1 MNIKK
6 DFNSMF
12 WGIIGV
18 NNRVFEVEDIFQK
31 KRDKQADEKKYDN
44 FLKDNNVLSNEQYFN
59 LVFKELYT
67 FDELLIGFLFSN
79 NQENRFYVNQI
90 HNITMNYRTLLEKQF
105 DETLLINLLS
115 FQISY
120 IIEYMAHNNINIEI
134 FNECLLKKS
143 IEPVINLCKKST
155 NTKSLKDLSI
165 ELSYKYLDIKDYC
178 KKRDIDIDEVT
189 EGTFQKDLSNWKN
202 SKSLPSFIKLLVIT
216 NIIHKQSSRDKTA
229 FLIQLILI
237 RSLLHIKT
245 NFEIQESIQIKFLE
259 KIKYFREIIKKHY
272 LANTSQ
278 NISEEQSRYV
288 IDFSNYFNDL
298 FTVDKIEQFDIKKH
312 LEELNKQLQIFNKQ
326 NDGDEKI
333 QLKIPYKDFIITEF
347 NKSKTQ
353 DNYLELLNKLPTLID
368 DQSDYILINRIYF
381 MMLFIIAIK
390 TNNQKIFAKYFK
402 LLDKSFSSA
411 LSLCKVDKKISTYNL
426 LLQDIY
432 DVEDCKKII
441 IEYLKKYQLLSN
453 FLSFL

>member
-120 IIEYMAHNNINIEI
+120 IIEYMAHNNIDITV
-134 FNECLLKKS
+134 FDECLLKKS
-143 IEPVINLCKKST
+143 IKPVIDACIKST
-155 NTKSLKDLSI
+155 EAKSLKVLALKLSHKN
-165 ELSYKYLDIKDYC
+165 SDIKEYC
-178 KKRDIDIDEVT
+178 KVRDIEIDDVT
-189 EGTFQKDLSNWKN
+189 ADTFQKDLSNWKN
-202 SKSLPSFIKLLVIT
+202 NKSLPSFIKLLVIT

-237 RSLLHIKT
+237 RSLFHIQKKF
-245 NFEIQESIQIKFLE
+245 NVQESSQLKFLE
-259 KIKYFREIIKKHY
+259 KVKYFREIIKKHY

-288 IDFSNYFNDL
+288 FNFSNFFDDL
-298 FTVDKIEQFDIKKH
+298 FNENKTKQIDIKKY
-312 LEELNKQLQIFNKQ
+312 LEEFNKQLQIFNKQ
-326 NDGDEKI
+326 NDGDEEI
-333 QLKIPYKDFIITEF
+333 QLKIPYKDFIISEF

-368 DQSDYILINRIYF
+368 DQSDHILINQRYF
-381 MMLFIIAIK
+381 MMLFFIAIK
-390 TNNQKIFAKYFK
+390 TNDQKIFTKYFK
-402 LLDKSFSSA
+402 LFDKSLASA
-411 LSLCKVDKKISTYNL
+411 LSLAKVDKKISTYNIL
-426 LLQDIY
+426 LKDIY
-432 DVEDCKKII
+432 DIEDCRKIFVD
-441 IEYLKKYQLLSN
+441 YLEKYQL
-453 FLSFL
+453 

>member
-165 ELSYKYLDIKDYC
+165 ELSYKILDIKDYC
-178 KKRDIDIDEVT
+178 KKSDIEIDEVDT
-189 EGTFQKDLSNWKN
+189 GTFQKDLSNWKN

-237 RSLLHIKT
+237 RSLFHIQKKF
-245 NFEIQESIQIKFLE
+245 NVQESSQLKFLE
-259 KIKYFREIIKKHY
+259 KVKYFREIIKKHY

-288 IDFSNYFNDL
+288 FNFSNFFDDL
-298 FTVDKIEQFDIKKH
+298 FNENKTKQIDIKKY
-312 LEELNKQLQIFNKQ
+312 LEEFNKQLQIFNKQ
-326 NDGDEKI
+326 NDGDEEI
-333 QLKIPYKDFIITEF
+333 QLKIPYKDFIISEF

-368 DQSDYILINRIYF
+368 DQSDHILINQRYF

-390 TNNQKIFAKYFK
+390 TNDQKIFTKYFK
-402 LLDKSFSSA
+402 LFDKSLAST
-411 LSLCKVDKKISTYNL
+411 LSLYKVDKKISKYNL

-432 DVEDCKKII
+432 DIEDCRKII
-441 IEYLKKYQLLSN
+441 VDYLNKYQL
-453 FLSFL
+453 

>member
-1 MNIKK
+1 MNTKK

-18 NNRVFEVEDIFQK
+18 NNRVFEVKDIFQK

-44 FLKDNNVLSNEQYFN
+44 FLKNNNVLSNEQYFN

-79 NQENRFYVNQI
+79 NNENRFYVNQI

-105 DETLLINLLS
+105 DENLLINLLS

-120 IIEYMAHNNINIEI
+120 IIEYMAHNDINIEI

-165 ELSYKYLDIKDYC
+165 ELSYKNLDIKNYC
-178 KKRDIDIDEVT
+178 KERDIEIDEVDA
-189 EGTFQKDLSNWKN
+189 GTFQKDLSNWKN

-216 NIIHKQSSRDKTA
+216 NIIHKQSSRYKTA

-245 NFEIQESIQIKFLE
+245 NFDIQESIQIKFLE
-259 KIKYFREIIKKHY
+259 KVKYFREIIKKHY

-288 IDFSNYFNDL
+288 FNFSNFFDVLFNENK
-298 FTVDKIEQFDIKKH
+298 TKQIDIKKY
-312 LEELNKQLQIFNKQ
+312 LEEFNKQLQIFNKQ
-326 NDGDEKI
+326 NDGDEEI
-333 QLKIPYKDFIITEF
+333 QLKIPYKDFIISEF

-353 DNYLELLNKLPTLID
+353 DNYLKLLNKLPTLID
-368 DQSDYILINRIYF
+368 DQSDHILINQRYF

-390 TNNQKIFAKYFK
+390 TNDQKIFTKYFK
-402 LLDKSFSSA
+402 LFDKSLAST
-411 LSLCKVDKKISTYNL
+411 LSLYKVDKKISTYNL
-426 LLQDIY
+426 LLQNIY
-432 DVEDCKKII
+432 DIEDCRKII
-441 IEYLKKYQLLSN
+441 VDYLNKYQL
-453 FLSFL
+453 

>member
-165 ELSYKYLDIKDYC
+165 ELSYKILDIKDYC
-178 KKRDIDIDEVT
+178 KKSDIEIDEVDT
-189 EGTFQKDLSNWKN
+189 GTFQKDLSNWKN

-237 RSLLHIKT
+237 RSLFHIQKKF
-245 NFEIQESIQIKFLE
+245 NVQESSQLKFLE
-259 KIKYFREIIKKHY
+259 KVKYFREIIKKHY

-288 IDFSNYFNDL
+288 FNFSNFFDDL
-298 FTVDKIEQFDIKKH
+298 FNENKTKQIDIEKH
-312 LEELNKQLQIFNKQ
+312 LKEIQNKLSIFNQ
-326 NDGDEKI
+326 YNDGDKSFTV
-333 QLKIPYKDFIITEF
+333 KIPHKTFIFNEF
-347 NKSKTQ
+347 KKCKTQ

-368 DQSDYILINRIYF
+368 DQSDHILINQRYF

-390 TNNQKIFAKYFK
+390 TNDQKIFTKYFK
-402 LLDKSFSSA
+402 LFDKSLAST
-411 LSLCKVDKKISTYNL
+411 LSLYKVDKKISKYNL

-432 DVEDCKKII
+432 DIEDCRKII
-441 IEYLKKYQLLSN
+441 VDYLNKYQL
-453 FLSFL
+453 

>member
-165 ELSYKYLDIKDYC
+165 ELSYKILDIKDYC
-178 KKRDIDIDEVT
+178 KKSDIEIDEVDT
-189 EGTFQKDLSNWKN
+189 GTFQKDLSNWKN

-237 RSLLHIKT
+237 RSLFHIQKKF
-245 NFEIQESIQIKFLE
+245 NVQESSQLKFLE
-259 KIKYFREIIKKHY
+259 KVKYFREIIKKHY

-288 IDFSNYFNDL
+288 FNFSNFFDDL
-298 FTVDKIEQFDIKKH
+298 FNENKTKQIDIKKY
-312 LEELNKQLQIFNKQ
+312 LEEFNKQLQIFNKQ
-326 NDGDEKI
+326 NDGDEEI
-333 QLKIPYKDFIITEF
+333 QLKIPYKDFIISEF

-368 DQSDYILINRIYF
+368 DQSDHILINQRYF

-390 TNNQKIFAKYFK
+390 TNDQKIFTKYFK
-402 LLDKSFSSA
+402 LFDKSLAST
-411 LSLCKVDKKISTYNL
+411 LSLYKVDKKISTYNL

-432 DVEDCKKII
+432 DIEDCRKII
-441 IEYLKKYQLLSN
+441 VDYLNKYQL
-453 FLSFL
+453 

>member
-165 ELSYKYLDIKDYC
+165 ELSYKILDIKDYC
-178 KKRDIDIDEVT
+178 KKSDIEIDEVDT
-189 EGTFQKDLSNWKN
+189 GTFQKDLSNWKN

-237 RSLLHIKT
+237 RSLFHIQKKF
-245 NFEIQESIQIKFLE
+245 NVQESSQLKFLE
-259 KIKYFREIIKKHY
+259 KVKYFREIIKKHY

-288 IDFSNYFNDL
+288 FNFSNFFDDL
-298 FTVDKIEQFDIKKH
+298 FNENKTKQIDIKKY
-312 LEELNKQLQIFNKQ
+312 LEEFNKQLQIFNKQ
-326 NDGDEKI
+326 NDGDEEI

-368 DQSDYILINRIYF
+368 DQSDHILINQRYF

-390 TNNQKIFAKYFK
+390 TNDQKIFTKYFK
-402 LLDKSFSSA
+402 LFDKSLAST
-411 LSLCKVDKKISTYNL
+411 LSLYKVDKKISTYNL

-432 DVEDCKKII
+432 DIEDCRKII
-441 IEYLKKYQLLSN
+441 VDYLNKYQL
-453 FLSFL
+453 

>member
-31 KRDKQADEKKYDN
+31 KRDKQADEKRYDN

-105 DETLLINLLS
+105 DETLLINILS

-143 IEPVINLCKKST
+143 IDPVINLCKKST

-189 EGTFQKDLSNWKN
+189 EGTFQKDLS
-202 SKSLPSFIKLLVIT
+202 
-216 NIIHKQSSRDKTA
+216 
-229 FLIQLILI
+229 
-237 RSLLHIKT
+237 
-245 NFEIQESIQIKFLE
+245 
-259 KIKYFREIIKKHY
+259 YFDN
-272 LANTSQ
+272 L
-278 NISEEQSRYV
+278 
-288 IDFSNYFNDL
+288 FL
-298 FTVDKIEQFDIKKH
+298 FTTQKT
-312 LEELNKQLQIFNKQ
+312 L
-326 NDGDEKI
+326 
-333 QLKIPYKDFIITEF
+333 YKAIYT
-347 NKSKTQ
+347 
-353 DNYLELLNKLPTLID
+353 NYL
-368 DQSDYILINRIYF
+368 
-381 MMLFIIAIK
+381 
-390 TNNQKIFAKYFK
+390 
-402 LLDKSFSSA
+402 
-411 LSLCKVDKKISTYNL
+411 
-426 LLQDIY
+426 
-432 DVEDCKKII
+432 
-441 IEYLKKYQLLSN
+441 
-453 FLSFL
+453 